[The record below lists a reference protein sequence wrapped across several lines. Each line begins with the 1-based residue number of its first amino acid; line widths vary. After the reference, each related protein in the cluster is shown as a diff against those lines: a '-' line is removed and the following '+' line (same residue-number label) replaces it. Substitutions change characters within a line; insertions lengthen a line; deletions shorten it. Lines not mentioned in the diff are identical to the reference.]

1 MKVST
6 QTTPTAAVNLSPGD
20 LLTEVEAADILKARV
35 QTLRN
40 WRSRGAGPRYR
51 KVGDRM
57 VRYLRSDLSEFV
69 ENGAA

>member
-6 QTTPTAAVNLSPGD
+6 QPTPATAASLSPGD

-57 VRYLRSDLSEFV
+57 VRYLRSDLAAFV